1 MLTIEFNPKVFLFSK
16 DSIKIGM
23 LSQLPCCQGYVSDYA
38 YVCMSVCMC
47 ACVCVCVCVCVC
59 GVCVCV
65 CVYVGCVWVC
75 LSVCLYVL
83 YDVT

>member
-16 DSIKIGM
+16 DFIKIGM

-47 ACVCVCVCVCVC
+47 
-59 GVCVCV
+59 VCVCV
-65 CVYVGCVWVC
+65 CVYGVCVCACGVCVGVSICV
-75 LSVCLYVL
+75 SVCIVRCHLMCG
-83 YDVT
+83 